1 MATIHI
7 LFLGVADDSLIK
19 HLEAEGYNVSYQAAE
34 HDQIWRLRAAKTTGT
49 GYQMTKRMK
58 ELIAQARSGSY
69 DFVVVTTSPEFALKL
84 APKLPK
90 SLRPGVLLAFR
101 GEISIEMHKEF
112 RSLGYRNFT
121 GPKGPSITDWIL
133 P

>member
-7 LFLGVADDSLIK
+7 LFLGVADDNLIK
-19 HLEAEGYNVSYQAAE
+19 RLKADGYNVSYQAAE

-58 ELIAQARSGSY
+58 ELITEARSGIY
-69 DFVVVTTSPEFALKL
+69 DFMIVTTSPEFALKL
-84 APKLPK
+84 APKLPR
-90 SLRPGVLLAFR
+90 SLRPGILLAFR
-101 GEISIEMHKEF
+101 GEISIEMRKEF
-112 RSLGYRNFT
+112 RGLGYRNFT
-121 GPKGPSITDWIL
+121 TPQGPTITDWIL